1 MGLMQENTHTHP
13 LVVTMG
19 LYSVLLCVAVC
30 CSVLQ
35 RVLQCGNTHTHP
47 LFVIVGLQLGWHL
60 INIFFGGCTITS
72 TRFGAFD
79 NRVSGI
85 EDIVIESLSQVS
97 SVCVLQCVLPCVLQF
112 VLQCVL

>member
-97 SVCVLQCVLPCVLQF
+97 SVCVLQCALPCVLQF